1 MHYVTSNQNVPIPCM
16 IYGTAWK
23 KERTADLVALA
34 LENGFRGIDTACQP
48 KHYEEALVGEG
59 CERFYTNGGKREELF
74 IQTKFTPYNG
84 QDGQVPLRLPY
95 DPLAPLE
102 EQIITS
108 CRVSKQN
115 LRTNYLDS
123 LLLHSPLFPYNNLL
137 KAWRVL
143 ESLFEK
149 GDVRQIGISNC
160 YDLLLL
166 KNLYEDAQIK
176 PSVVQNRFYADVH
189 YDKKLRTWANE
200 KGIIYQSFWTLSANP
215 HILHSSVLKGIAQQY
230 IKSAEQIFYRYV
242 TQKGMIPLNGTTS
255 SLHMKEDL
263 SIFEFTLSPEE
274 IAHIDDLLI

>member
-1 MHYVTSNQNVPIPCM
+1 MHYVTSNQNIPIPCM

-34 LENGFRGIDTACQP
+34 LENGFRGVDTACQP

-59 CERFYTNGGKREELF
+59 CERFYAKGGKREELF

-189 YDKKLRTWANE
+189 YDKTLRAWSNE

-242 TQKGMIPLNGTTS
+242 SQKGIIPLNGTTS